1 MVIYR
6 LSFTDYVIK
15 YSEERETV
23 FLHYICEEM
32 REKEWESRRKTE
44 KKGIECIC
52 EESEIENASK

>member
-15 YSEERETV
+15 YSEERESV
-23 FLHYICEEM
+23 FALYLWGNE